1 MESFISND
9 KYTFENLDCN
19 RNYYISRVAP
29 KTERKGGTRGMR
41 FTYARSPKEHFEYAL
56 KTDPPDA
63 MYWTT
68 YRLKKSDITL
78 IDKFNRAMTADIK
91 QEIFDDIISCEPNP
105 SKKSTPPEDE
115 ISKRRQARKPIY
127 VETGKTKQKTRR

>member
-1 MESFISND
+1 
-9 KYTFENLDCN
+9 
-19 RNYYISRVAP
+19 
-29 KTERKGGTRGMR
+29 MR
-41 FTYARSPKEHFEYAL
+41 FTYARSPKEHFKYAL

-91 QEIFDDIISCEPNP
+91 QEILDDIISREPNP
-105 SKKSTPPEDE
+105 SKKSATSNDEVSQRRKTP
-115 ISKRRQARKPIY
+115 KPQY
-127 VETGKTKQKTRR
+127 VETGKTKQKARG

>member
-1 MESFISND
+1 MQS
-9 KYTFENLDCN
+9 
-19 RNYYISRVAP
+19 
-29 KTERKGGTRGMR
+29 
-41 FTYARSPKEHFEYAL
+41 TYRRSAKEQFRYAL

-78 IDKFNRAMTADIK
+78 IDKFNRAMTAEIK

>member
-1 MESFISND
+1 MINILLKIWTAIEIIIFL
-9 KYTFENLDCN
+9 EW
-19 RNYYISRVAP
+19 R
-29 KTERKGGTRGMR
+29 RKQ
-41 FTYARSPKEHFEYAL
+41 KEKEEQEECDL
-56 KTDPPDA
+56 PTQDP
-63 MYWTT
+63 
-68 YRLKKSDITL
+68 LKKSDITL